1 VRIESLKR
9 YQRPRGQTSFANLSP
24 SQRATAE
31 VHYQRLCARWGDDL
45 PPWRRAILAGRA
57 TDLALRPRNG
67 AWARRLRAGHKPHAD
82 TRALN
87 TVTTT
92 CVESTAATTDPGRVN
107 PYYRGY
113 RDNALSA
120 FDEPSASSTA
130 ESVLRLDVHGVTR
143 SGTDGAD
150 TAQRILQ
157 AMSQAFDNSPH
168 FSLAVPEKDLPKQWA
183 WRLLVVAV
191 S

>member
-1 VRIESLKR
+1 
-9 YQRPRGQTSFANLSP
+9 
-24 SQRATAE
+24 
-31 VHYQRLCARWGDDL
+31 
-45 PPWRRAILAGRA
+45 
-57 TDLALRPRNG
+57 
-67 AWARRLRAGHKPHAD
+67 
-82 TRALN
+82 
-87 TVTTT
+87 
-92 CVESTAATTDPGRVN
+92 VN